1 MLLSRMFILSYTTI
15 CFFVKEFIFSNVYI
29 SVNTIFEC
37 LYMLF
42 WLRKGSSVKYICNW
56 QLSRDEQSSKMRR
69 AVYSGRGV
77 SHLMCTYALTLSL
90 FMFLVAFCLIVSC
103 FISRN
108 SKRMYSW
115 ETVIILQQDQFL
127 LWWNKFFL

>member
-29 SVNTIFEC
+29 SVNTIFEG

-42 WLRKGSSVKYICNW
+42 WLRKGSSIKYIRNW

-69 AVYSGRGV
+69 ALYSGRGV

-115 ETVIILQQDQFL
+115 ETVIVLQQDQFL